1 MKKNID
7 FYFDEN
13 GLMVLTESFLKK
25 RGYCCKN
32 GCKHCP
38 YGFEKEKKDI
48 TKSPKK

>member
-25 RGYCCKN
+25 RGHCCKN

-48 TKSPKK
+48 TKLPKK